1 MTQKTTTIQ
10 IAGKE
15 YPFFRTN
22 RGQFDFEA
30 SAFTAKDIE
39 AGKMGALLA
48 FVYYHAR
55 AAAKRAQVGFPYS
68 FTDFIDNTEPD
79 VVECLVRIRED
90 KAEAVEPQME
100 PTEGNA

>member
-15 YPFFRTN
+15 YPFYRTN
-22 RGQFDFEA
+22 RGQFDFEN

-55 AAAKRAQVGFPYS
+55 AAAKRAQLEFAYS
-68 FTDFIDNTEPD
+68 FEEFVDNTDPD

-90 KAEAVEPQME
+90 KADAAEPQAE